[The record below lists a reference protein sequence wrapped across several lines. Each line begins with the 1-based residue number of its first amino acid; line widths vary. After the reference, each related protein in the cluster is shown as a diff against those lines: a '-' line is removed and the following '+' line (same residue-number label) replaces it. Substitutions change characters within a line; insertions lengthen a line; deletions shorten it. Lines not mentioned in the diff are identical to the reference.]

1 MDWTYLLGF
10 PIILLIS
17 LFVISQILL
26 FFRRINATSAYEYL
40 ELRFNLGARLLG
52 SSLFILFHIGRM
64 AIVMY
69 LSALAL
75 AAITPLTEVQAIL
88 IMGLLSLLYSTLGGI
103 EAVVWT
109 DTIQTFVLFGGAI
122 LILIFAISHIDG
134 GVA

>member
-1 MDWTYLLGF
+1 
-10 PIILLIS
+10 
-17 LFVISQILL
+17 
-26 FFRRINATSAYEYL
+26 
-40 ELRFNLGARLLG
+40 
-52 SSLFILFHIGRM
+52 M